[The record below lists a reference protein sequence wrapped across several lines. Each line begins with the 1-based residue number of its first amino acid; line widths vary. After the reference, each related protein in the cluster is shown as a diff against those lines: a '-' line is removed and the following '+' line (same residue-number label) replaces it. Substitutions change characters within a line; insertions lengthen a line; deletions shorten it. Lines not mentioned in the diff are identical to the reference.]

1 MDADVLKSVSLLW
14 ESLDSPR
21 SLACYLQ
28 AKYEEWDQLA
38 GMRVDPGRYLDSESF
53 FRDAQATEILR
64 KADFLPLKVDRRL
77 VACEEFRKTERQCC
91 ETNTRLDRWITLRT
105 FESAG
110 DHALYSFIERVQRR
124 IKRVLGRL
132 PDEIF
137 GKFGPGATFESRGN
151 VTLGEKIQE
160 LTCTEECVDLLPF
173 VERTAWGRALLRDNR
188 WNPSIVRGNRFT
200 TVPKDANK
208 DRGICVEPGVNVFL
222 QLGVGRHIRVCLRR
236 IGIDLDEGQP
246 VHALMACEGS
256 LSGDYSTIDLSSA
269 SDTVCTNLVR
279 LLLPP
284 EWFEVLDALRSR
296 RTWFEGNWH
305 FNQKFSSMGNG
316 FTFELE
322 TLIFYAIS
330 KEACGGRATGD
341 LWVYGDDIIVPTIY
355 FQEVIS
361 ALRYFGFTPNPRK
374 SFGSGY
380 FRESC
385 GGDYFNGVDVRPFYL
400 KELPSE
406 PHEWI
411 AFHNGLV
418 RTFESVKNR
427 RRLTKRAR
435 DYIIGRIPRSIRSCI
450 GDSRL
455 GDLVL
460 ESEASPT
467 VRFIADGTGSEVPH
481 VRAWVPYPKYRSLSR
496 YSPDTQLALILY
508 GVPSSGLLP
517 RDAVSGYGFRWV
529 PYPDATSKWLP
540 CPLGRSL
547 RRGPTD
553 S

>member
-1 MDADVLKSVSLLW
+1 
-14 ESLDSPR
+14 
-21 SLACYLQ
+21 
-28 AKYEEWDQLA
+28 
-38 GMRVDPGRYLDSESF
+38 
-53 FRDAQATEILR
+53 
-64 KADFLPLKVDRRL
+64 
-77 VACEEFRKTERQCC
+77 
-91 ETNTRLDRWITLRT
+91 
-105 FESAG
+105 
-110 DHALYSFIERVQRR
+110 
-124 IKRVLGRL
+124 L
-132 PDEIF
+132 PDEIV
-137 GKFGPGATFESRGN
+137 GRFGPGATFECRGN

-160 LTCTEECVDLLPF
+160 LTCTEECLDLLPF
-173 VERTAWGRALLRDNR
+173 VERTAWGRALLQDSR
-188 WNPSIVRGNRFT
+188 WDPLVVRGNRFT

-222 QLGVGRHIRVCLRR
+222 QLGVGKHLRARLRR
-236 IGIDLDEGQP
+236 VGIDLDEGQP
-246 VHALMACEGS
+246 THRLLACVGS
-256 LSGDYSTIDLSSA
+256 QSGDYSTIDLSSA

-284 EWFEVLDALRSR
+284 EWFELLDALRSR
-296 RTWFEGNWH
+296 RTWFEGAWH
-305 FNQKFSSMGNG
+305 YNQKFSSMGNG

-322 TLIFYAIS
+322 TLLFYAIS
-330 KEACGGRATGD
+330 KEACGGGATGD
-341 LWVYGDDIIVPTIY
+341 LWIYGDDIIVPTIY

-400 KELPSE
+400 KSLPAE

-418 RTFESVKNR
+418 RTFLSVNTR

-435 DYIIGRIPRSIRSCI
+435 DYIRGQIPRSIRKCI
-450 GDSRL
+450 GDERL

-460 ESEASPT
+460 TSDRPPT
-467 VRFIADGTGSEVPH
+467 TKVVDGCDH
-481 VRAWVPYPKYRSLSR
+481 VLAWVPIPKYRSLSR
-496 YSPDTQLALILY
+496 YTPYTQLALILY
-508 GVPSSGLLP
+508 GVPSSGLVP
-517 RDAVSGYGFRWV
+517 RDGISGYCFRWV

-540 CPLGRSL
+540 PAMERSL
-547 RRGPTD
+547 RRGPAV